1 MRPVGQGHS
10 KATAL
15 TSTGFLLKMKKFS
28 ALIIMKRM
36 NLWHRIFSISSACK
50 SKSQHHSHC
59 SRSEVS
65 VNDLPTCLT
74 AMLTLTELM
83 EPSIK
88 TFSLSL
94 RLIITGCRSSSL
106 LLLRNK
112 KVKTYN
118 WSIYNMHCSVWTL
131 MFQWL
136 TLLLPLACCVA
147 PQLGRRNSPGRGR
160 PARSHAPHW
169 DMGVRWQ
176 SEGGQERRYN
186 NRTAEWTSNWLVIFL
201 LVN

>member
-1 MRPVGQGHS
+1 MRPVEQGCLFFLINVCETPENDKSS

-59 SRSEVS
+59 SWSEVRA
-65 VNDLPTCLT
+65 NDLPTCLT

-83 EPSIK
+83 DPSIR

-94 RLIITGCRSSSL
+94 RLIITGWRSNSL
-106 LLLRNK
+106 LLLKIK
-112 KVKTYN
+112 KKKKK
-118 WSIYNMHCSVWTL
+118 
-131 MFQWL
+131 Q
-136 TLLLPLACCVA
+136 
-147 PQLGRRNSPGRGR
+147 
-160 PARSHAPHW
+160 
-169 DMGVRWQ
+169 
-176 SEGGQERRYN
+176 
-186 NRTAEWTSNWLVIFL
+186 
-201 LVN
+201 